1 MMENQLDRIRDETKA
16 NDDITAKAERVLKG
30 LGQAK
35 LADQTE
41 SDTKPMEPLDGK
53 DIWDELDR
61 EFD

>member
-35 LADQTE
+35 LADQTG
-41 SDTKPMEPLDGK
+41 SDVKPMEHLDGK